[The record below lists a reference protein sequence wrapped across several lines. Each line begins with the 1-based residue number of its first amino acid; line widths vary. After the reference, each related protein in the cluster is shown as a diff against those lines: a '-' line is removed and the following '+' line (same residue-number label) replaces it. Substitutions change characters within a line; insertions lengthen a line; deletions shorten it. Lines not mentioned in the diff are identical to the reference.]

1 MKILLGIQP
10 TWRLHIGNYFGALKK
25 WLEMQDQWN
34 EVDFMVANYH
44 AGWLPTQ
51 HYQTTEFME
60 TLHKLWARRIEP
72 QTLPVLGVFYHL
84 AHSTS
89 VSELARLPQYQ
100 TKEQT
105 LHMLSY
111 PLLMAA
117 DIIVSDADAVIVWD
131 DQEPHLH
138 FYREIA
144 RRNGYKEAITIK
156 SDTPRLMSI
165 LDPSKKMS
173 KSLGDDHCI
182 YLDDDLEA
190 LTRKIM
196 KAPTTTEG
204 IENLKSISRLY
215 GFEYDES
222 KNKDSKEW
230 LIKSIC
236 NYIY

>member
-25 WLEMQDQWN
+25 WLEMQAQGH
-34 EVDFMVANYH
+34 EVTVLMANYH
-44 AGWLPTQ
+44 ANAVIYPDVMRFETSLMQLWFARTKL
-51 HYQTTEFME
+51 QTYEN
-60 TLHKLWARRIEP
+60 LAK
-72 QTLPVLGVFYHL
+72 FYEL

-89 VSELARLPQYQ
+89 SSELSRLPQYQ
-100 TKEQT
+100 TKEKT

-117 DIIVSDADAVIVWD
+117 DIIVSDADAVIVGD
-131 DQEPHLH
+131 DQEPHMH

-144 RRNGYKEAITIK
+144 RRNWYKEAITIK

-165 LDPSKKMS
+165 LDPSRKMS
-173 KSLGDDHCI
+173 KSLWDDHCI

-196 KAPTTTEG
+196 KAPTTPDG

-236 NYIY
+236 NYVY